1 MMIDLSE
8 KVDIKF
14 NINARN
20 RARRGRKLTVM
31 KERRKVGD
39 KMEREQGKRLRY

>member
-31 KERRKVGD
+31 KERRKVGETRWRGNKARD
-39 KMEREQGKRLRY
+39 